1 MSAES
6 DGGIAS
12 FGVGLQNEN
21 TDYPDSVVV
30 NTPMIEL
37 GSERKKHRIGLEK
50 GDDLSRLKV
59 GFVVAMAGRRS
70 TVTVYLDSTRFV

>member
-1 MSAES
+1 VSAEP
-6 DGGIAS
+6 DGGIVS
-12 FGVGLQNEN
+12 FGVGLPDEN

-37 GSERKKHRIGLEK
+37 DFERKKYRIGFDK

-59 GFVVAMAGRRS
+59 GFVVAMLGRRS
-70 TVTVYLDSTRFV
+70 PVTGHRLSR